1 MRCSLPSFEGLR
13 KLGSLELAGSIESN
27 LVMYCIACQYFF
39 IFFYF
44 SFFHFSFFFFS
55 FFFSFF
61 FFLFF
66 GLVSVC
72 NWHWRNHRPRT
83 TEFNCLL
90 DFSCTGL

>member
-44 SFFHFSFFFFS
+44 SFFIFHFSFFLFSFLFS

-61 FFLFF
+61 L
-66 GLVSVC
+66 
-72 NWHWRNHRPRT
+72 
-83 TEFNCLL
+83 
-90 DFSCTGL
+90 